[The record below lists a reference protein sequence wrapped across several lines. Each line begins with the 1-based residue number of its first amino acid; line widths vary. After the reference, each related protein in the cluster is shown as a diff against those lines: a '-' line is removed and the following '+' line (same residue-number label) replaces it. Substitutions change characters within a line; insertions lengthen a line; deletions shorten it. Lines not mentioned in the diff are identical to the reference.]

1 MLKIV
6 RQTLLGGLPRSQL
19 RTNPSSSATRQFQ
32 RFQSGQAVTCNVR
45 DGVAVIKLDIPNE
58 KVNSLTE
65 QVSQET
71 RRLYY
76 DIQND
81 SSIKAAVIISG
92 KPDNFIVGADI
103 RMLKKC
109 KTPEDGAAISKEG
122 QDFFETLERSP
133 KPIVSAI
140 MGPCLGRICSD
151 ITFFV

>member
-1 MLKIV
+1 MLRLA
-6 RQTLLGGLPRSQL
+6 RQTLFGGLSRSQL
-19 RTNPSSSATRQFQ
+19 RTNPSSATRQFQ

-71 RRLYY
+71 RRIYN
-76 DIQND
+76 DIQSD

-92 KPDNFIVGADI
+92 KPDNFVVGADI

-109 KTPEDGAAISKEG
+109 KTAQDGAAISKEG

-140 MGPCLGRICSD
+140 MGPCLGRCYDLHCHYI
-151 ITFFV
+151 